1 MHWRNNNQLHMIAFM
16 MVHWVVDKSKTEADK
31 VDNSH
36 INKPLLI
43 RERKNTHRTSL
54 GDPLLQ
60 SK

>member
-1 MHWRNNNQLHMIAFM
+1 MIAFM

-36 INKPLLI
+36 IKKPLLI
-43 RERKNTHRTSL
+43 GERKNTHRTSL